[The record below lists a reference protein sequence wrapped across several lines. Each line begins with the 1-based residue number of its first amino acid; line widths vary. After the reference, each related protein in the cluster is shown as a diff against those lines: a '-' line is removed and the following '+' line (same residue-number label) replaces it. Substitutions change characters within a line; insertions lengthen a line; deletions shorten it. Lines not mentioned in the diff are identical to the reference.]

1 MTVPAAIVR
10 PAVPADL
17 KAVSEIFTHYVTH
30 TVITFEGTPPTATEW
45 RQRFDDLTGRGLP
58 FLVAELNGE
67 VAGYAY
73 AGPWRPKPAYRYT
86 VEDSI
91 YLAPDLTG
99 RGVGSALLGAV
110 LTGCVQAGMRQM
122 IAVIDTGSDASTAL
136 PRALRLHP
144 RRPAD
149 RRRTQTR
156 PLNRHGTDA
165 AGADRRPEGMNPNA
179 RSDQT
184 PVSASPERCGHR
196 LRRALIAQSL
206 RSTS

>member
-17 KAVSEIFTHYVTH
+17 KAVSDIFAHYVTH

-122 IAVIDTGSDASTAL
+122 IAVIADTGSDASTAL
-136 PRALRLHP
+136 HERFGFTHAGRLTGVGHKHGRSIDTVLMQRALT
-144 RRPAD
+144 AE
-149 RRRTQTR
+149 QK
-156 PLNRHGTDA
+156 
-165 AGADRRPEGMNPNA
+165 E
-179 RSDQT
+179 
-184 PVSASPERCGHR
+184 
-196 LRRALIAQSL
+196 
-206 RSTS
+206 